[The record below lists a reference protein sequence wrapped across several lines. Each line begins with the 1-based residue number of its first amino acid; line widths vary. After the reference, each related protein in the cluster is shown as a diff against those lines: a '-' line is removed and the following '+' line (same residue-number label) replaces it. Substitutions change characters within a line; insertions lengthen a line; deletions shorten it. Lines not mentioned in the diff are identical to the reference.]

1 MIMLLKTNKKYV
13 NTNYALLLLH
23 LVFDINL
30 TNNLKDWCYSQ
41 EYKKILAKKL

>member
-1 MIMLLKTNKKYV
+1 MLLKINKKYV
-13 NTNYALLLLH
+13 NINCALLPLH
-23 LVFDINL
+23 LVFGTNL